1 MGQQPE
7 VDARGFTL
15 LELIVTLVVVAV
27 AVGLV
32 APTIGRSTE
41 ALRARAEVAGF
52 SATFR
57 HAREQA
63 ITTRQ
68 AFTVLVNPRSHLLTV
83 TTGED
88 EVRWTRA
95 LSKRVEIRADTP
107 SCAGGSLRAAGE
119 RPAEETSSRLGQ
131 DRLSRHGR
139 RRDRTRAEPA
149 RMRRRSQAGFTLLE
163 VLIAFAILSVAV
175 VAVIQGFAQGLR
187 LLKVAGDH
195 QQAVLL
201 ADQKTREMVVPV
213 GRGATRARKA
223 TSTGSASSPSCPRP
237 ISPGRRRPPN
247 GTSTGST

>member
-15 LELIVTLVVVAV
+15 LELIVTLLVVAI

-41 ALRARAEVAGF
+41 ALRVRAEVAGF

-68 AFTVLVNPRSHLLTV
+68 PYAVMINPTNHLLTV

-95 LSKRVEIRADTP
+95 LSNT
-107 SCAGGSLRAAGE
+107 
-119 RPAEETSSRLGQ
+119 
-131 DRLSRHGR
+131 
-139 RRDRTRAEPA
+139 
-149 RMRRRSQAGFTLLE
+149 
-163 VLIAFAILSVAV
+163 IAI
-175 VAVIQGFAQGLR
+175 
-187 LLKVAGDH
+187 
-195 QQAVLL
+195 
-201 ADQKTREMVVPV
+201 
-213 GRGATRARKA
+213 
-223 TSTGSASSPSCPRP
+223 STEAP
-237 ISPGRRRPPN
+237 
-247 GTSTGST
+247 GTST